1 MVVSR
6 CFQSPWNGIG
16 CKKKTRF
23 YKGFFFGATL
33 GFLAGII
40 FAPKP
45 GDETRDILS
54 NNIND
59 WKEKA
64 NDLVDSAKDRLIEA
78 VEEGVEASKRPK
90 YDLYD
95 D

>member
-1 MVVSR
+1 MKLE
-6 CFQSPWNGIG
+6 I
-16 CKKKTRF
+16 
-23 YKGFFFGATL
+23 FFL
-33 GFLAGII
+33 H
-40 FAPKP
+40 
-45 GDETRDILS
+45 
-54 NNIND
+54 NIND

-64 NDLVDSAKDRLIEA
+64 NDLVDSAKDRLIDA

>member
-1 MVVSR
+1 MNNMNSSVET
-6 CFQSPWNGIG
+6 ILLY
-16 CKKKTRF
+16 TI
-23 YKGFFFGATL
+23 
-33 GFLAGII
+33 LAGII
-40 FAPKP
+40 SAPKP

-54 NNIND
+54 HNIND

-64 NDLVDSAKDRLIEA
+64 NDLVDSAKDRLIDA
-78 VEEGVEASKRPK
+78 VEEGVEASKRSK

>member
-1 MVVSR
+1 MS
-6 CFQSPWNGIG
+6 
-16 CKKKTRF
+16 KEDAF
-23 YKGFFFGATL
+23 YKGFFYGSTL

-64 NDLVDSAKDRLIEA
+64 NDLVDSAKDRLIDA
-78 VEEGVEASKRPK
+78 VEEGVEASKRSK